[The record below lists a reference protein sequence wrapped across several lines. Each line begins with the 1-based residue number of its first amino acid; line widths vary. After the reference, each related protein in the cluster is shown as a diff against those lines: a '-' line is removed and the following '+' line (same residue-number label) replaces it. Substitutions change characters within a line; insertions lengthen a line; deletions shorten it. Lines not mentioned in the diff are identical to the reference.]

1 MNAVDSGLYSMGF
14 HHKTCHLPASRSS
27 LPKEKGGYPSQ
38 ATKKAEV
45 CAKLTD
51 EYSDQGER

>member
-1 MNAVDSGLYSMGF
+1 MDAVDSGLYSTGF
-14 HHKTCHLPASRSS
+14 HRKICHLPASKSS
-27 LPKEKGGYPSQ
+27 LSKEKRGYPSQ

-51 EYSDQGER
+51 EYSDRGER